1 MRAMGIKTRCTD
13 VITLTFGLM
22 MVGCHHL
29 LFIFYSTLF
38 WLCFSRWIFVPAAS
52 YYEPKRE
59 VKSLLPTNYVVS
71 YGTKNWSW
79 VCQSRLK
86 NPSRKDACS
95 ASERGIRDDD
105 VDDIIVTRNLHKK

>member
-22 MVGCHHL
+22 MVCCHHL

-52 YYEPKRE
+52 YYLRAKKRSEVSPPYELRRIVWYKKLVMGLPVTVEEPVEEGCVFRI
-59 VKSLLPTNYVVS
+59 
-71 YGTKNWSW
+71 G
-79 VCQSRLK
+79 
-86 NPSRKDACS
+86 
-95 ASERGIRDDD
+95 ERDQR
-105 VDDIIVTRNLHKK
+105 